1 MLGFA
6 EAGQVGVKG
15 GDDGAFVAEVDLD
28 LAEVLALFEEV
39 GGVGMAQGVN
49 VGGLFDTAGGQRQ
62 TEGAL
67 EGVAAQGFGG
77 GGGAQA
83 GMTLGGE
90 DQRGMAMG
98 FPLLAQEQERA
109 FGQRDVTIL
118 IALAGADVKEPAPGV
133 NVADF
138 QAEPFAQAQ
147 AAGID
152 EDQADAMIQGGNGGE
167 DAAGFG
173 GGKDDGEFELGI
185 GADQIQFGGPDA
197 LEGFLP
203 EELEGADDLGAG
215 LAGDLLDGLQMD
227 AVLAE
232 LLGGDEVGG
241 FGIKLGELAQAGE
254 IGLFGARADGLKGQ
268 IIGERF

>member
-1 MLGFA
+1 
-6 EAGQVGVKG
+6 
-15 GDDGAFVAEVDLD
+15 
-28 LAEVLALFEEV
+28 
-39 GGVGMAQGVN
+39 
-49 VGGLFDTAGGQRQ
+49 
-62 TEGAL
+62 
-67 EGVAAQGFGG
+67 
-77 GGGAQA
+77 
-83 GMTLGGE
+83 MTLGGE

-215 LAGDLLDGLQMD
+215 LAGDLLVGLEMD
-227 AVLAE
+227 AILAE
-232 LLGGDEVGG
+232 LLGGNQFRRPD
-241 FGIKLGELAQAGE
+241 IMLTELTDTGQ
-254 IGLFGARADGLKGQ
+254 ISLLGARAERQ
-268 IIGERF
+268 EREIIGKGI